1 MIHTENFK
9 TKTVLVE
16 RKNPTKERWNIG
28 LDIGY
33 SAVKGFSP
41 NAVYCFPAFAKK
53 VTEIATIRRPN
64 EKDIQY
70 RDDMTGEIWDVGE
83 SAQDRST
90 TNDNELNV
98 YGRVRYFNE
107 MFKVIAE
114 VGMAFG
120 MLKNNYG
127 APIDK
132 EIFLQTGLP
141 PEYRKRDEEDL
152 KEALSGQ
159 HTFSIKIGKRDWI
172 SFDFELDTK
181 HIGVIDQPMGTLLS
195 VSTAS
200 NGHPSADAA
209 RFFSSNVLIMDAG
222 FGTLDIYNI
231 SKGKILTTPET
242 IDDMGMKRVFKEV
255 IHQIFD
261 KYKKEI
267 TILGMQNVLASGKI
281 SILNKKE
288 RKSSLIDISDI
299 LEECNKKVCLEA
311 LNRICNSYDNL
322 ADHNYLIITGGTC
335 SAWSNI
341 IREFFSGMKETLT
354 VLSGAQND
362 NLSSV
367 FANARGYYMYALNQ
381 K

>member
-16 RKNPTKERWNIG
+16 RENPSKGRWNIG

-33 SAVKGFSP
+33 SAVKGFAP
-41 NAVYCFPAFAKK
+41 NVVFCFPAFAKK
-53 VTEIATIRRPN
+53 VTEIDTIRRPN

-70 RDDMTGEIWDVGE
+70 RNDATGEIWDVGE
-83 SAQDRST
+83 SAQDRCT

-107 MFKVIAE
+107 MFKVISE

-120 MLKNNYG
+120 MLKNRYG
-127 APIDK
+127 APTDK
-132 EIFLQTGLP
+132 EIYLQTGLP

-152 KEALSGQ
+152 KEALSGR
-159 HTFSIKIGKRDWI
+159 HTFSVKIGKRDWI
-172 SFDFELDTK
+172 PFDFELDAN

-200 NGHPSADAA
+200 NGRPSADAA
-209 RFFSSNVLIMDAG
+209 QFFSSNVLIMDAG

-255 IHQIFD
+255 IEQIFA

-267 TILGMQNVLASGKI
+267 TILGMQSVLSSGKI
-281 SILNKKE
+281 SIFDKKA
-288 RKSSLIDISDI
+288 RRSSSVDISDI
-299 LEECNKKVCLEA
+299 LEECNKKVCMEA
-311 LNRICNSYDNL
+311 LERICNSYDNL
-322 ADHNYLIITGGTC
+322 IDHNYLIITGGTC
-335 SAWSNI
+335 SAWASL
-341 IREFFSGMKETLT
+341 IRDFFSGMETLT